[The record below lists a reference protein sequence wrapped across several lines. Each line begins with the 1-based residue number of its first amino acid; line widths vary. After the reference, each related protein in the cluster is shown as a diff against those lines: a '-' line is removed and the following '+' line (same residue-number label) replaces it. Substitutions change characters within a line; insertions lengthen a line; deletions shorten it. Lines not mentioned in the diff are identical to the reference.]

1 MQLQKLF
8 NIITDQKSKMN
19 WIELYNL
26 QTRLVQI
33 KDQKKLKTYL
43 IVRIKLPVNENE
55 LKGLKYK

>member
-19 WIELYNL
+19 WVELYNL

-43 IVRIKLPVNENE
+43 IVRIKLPLNENE

>member
-19 WIELYNL
+19 WVELYNL